1 MRDSAHIIQL
11 ACALRALNLEHY
23 TAHLA
28 VGGLA
33 EAIEAAAAS
42 LGGRVQDME
51 LVLDH
56 ITSVPPEE
64 QCLPAFTNQT
74 DAELV
79 SAALDR
85 YVTERPTD
93 QPPF

>member
-1 MRDSAHIIQL
+1 MRDSAHIVKL
-11 ACALRALNLEHY
+11 ACALRALNLEHEN
-23 TAHLA
+23 AHLA

-33 EAIEAAAAS
+33 EAIEAAASS

-56 ITSVPPEE
+56 ITSAPPEE
-64 QCLPAFTNQT
+64 QLPAFNNET
-74 DAELV
+74 DARLV
-79 SAALDR
+79 SLALHR